1 MNQNTIELAIS
12 ALEAEK
18 VKIDA
23 AIAEL
28 GGGTIGRPAAR
39 KVAPATAMGVATSPK
54 PAGGRPR
61 KRRITAAGRAALAA
75 AAKRRWAKTK
85 AAGKKSL

>member
-1 MNQNTIELAIS
+1 MSQNTIELAIS

-28 GGGTIGRPAAR
+28 RGGTGGRPAAR
-39 KVAPATAMGVATSPK
+39 KVVPATARGEEDTVRVSLLK
-54 PAGGRPR
+54 SVYVKGRVD
-61 KRRITAAGRAALAA
+61 GHQ
-75 AAKRRWAKTK
+75 
-85 AAGKKSL
+85 SLDGNDIG